1 VRHGPLVLTDS
12 DRLFESVR
20 IRAFLTTT
28 AASSATN
35 KRQSASKKLK
45 AEHPLVAADDIVHAA
60 VTAAP
65 AVEGM
70 ASSAKST
77 PSLSRRVLSPDGQ
90 EGDGYLYHMLSFGSV
105 DSNLFRMDSR
115 DGSFALS
122 RMHSLLPPPPQFS
135 PATKAKSMLQT
146 PQDATRV

>member
-1 VRHGPLVLTDS
+1 MRHGPLVLTDS

-45 AEHPLVAADDIVHAA
+45 AEHPLVAADDIIHAA
-60 VTAAP
+60 VIVEVAP
-65 AVEGM
+65 AVEDM

-115 DGSFALS
+115 DGHYA
-122 RMHSLLPPPPQFS
+122 MHSLFPPPLRSP
-135 PATKAKSMLQT
+135 PATKARSILQN
-146 PQDATRV
+146 ATRV